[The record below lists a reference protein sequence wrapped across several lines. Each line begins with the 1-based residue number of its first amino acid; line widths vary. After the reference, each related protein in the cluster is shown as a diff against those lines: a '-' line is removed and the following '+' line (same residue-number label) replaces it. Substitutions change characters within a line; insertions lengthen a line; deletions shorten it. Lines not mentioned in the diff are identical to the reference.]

1 MSLPVLTKRRGTN
14 RIWVTG
20 INCRVVRVK
29 AYLVLLVGVVSVSFA
44 AIFIRLAEAPPL
56 VIAAYRLT
64 IASLVLLPIASTKL
78 MKNLKRLSG
87 RDGLLLFFSSFFL
100 ALHFALWIT
109 SLSYTSIA
117 SSVILV
123 TCHPAFVA
131 CLSYF
136 LWHEVLSRLTIGGMV
151 IAFLGIVLINYG
163 GFTFGSQAA
172 LGDVLALIAGFAMG
186 GYLIIGGQLRA
197 RIEILPYLAM
207 IYTGAA
213 VILLL
218 ATAGFGYSFTGYS
231 GTTYLMMVLLA
242 VVPQLIGHS
251 SFNLAVR
258 LIPVT
263 FVSVAILGEPVGATL
278 LGYFILDEVPTA
290 KELIG
295 GVLILAGIF
304 IVLRQTPQYLGAK

>member
-1 MSLPVLTKRRGTN
+1 LVF
-14 RIWVTG
+14 
-20 INCRVVRVK
+20 RVK

-64 IASLVLLPIASTKL
+64 IASLVLITLTYKKTFPSVR
-78 MKNLKRLSG
+78 RLSG
-87 RDGLLLFFSSFFL
+87 RDSLLLLLSSFFL

-109 SLSYTSIA
+109 SLNYTSIA

-131 CLSYF
+131 AFSYF
-136 LWHEVLSRLTIGGMV
+136 LWHEVLNRLTIGGMV
-151 IAFLGIVLINYG
+151 LAFAGMVLINYS
-163 GFTFGSQAA
+163 GFGFGSQAI

-186 GYLIIGGQLRA
+186 GYLILGRHLKN
-197 RIEILPYLAM
+197 RIEIMPYLTM

-213 VILLL
+213 VILVL
-218 ATAGFGYSFTGYS
+218 ATASFGYSFTGYS
-231 GTTYLMMVLLA
+231 GMTYLWMVLLA
-242 VVPQLIGHS
+242 IIPQLIGHS
-251 SFNLAVR
+251 SFNLALR

-263 FVSVAILGEPVGATL
+263 FVSVAILGEPMGATL
-278 LGYFILDEVPTA
+278 LGYLILDEVPA
-290 KELIG
+290 VNELIG

-304 IVLRQTPQYLGAK
+304 IVLRQTPKYLGTE

>member
-1 MSLPVLTKRRGTN
+1 MR
-14 RIWVTG
+14 
-20 INCRVVRVK
+20 

-64 IASLVLLPIASTKL
+64 IASLILIPFAYKKTISTI
-78 MKNLKRLSG
+78 KRLSG
-87 RDGLLLFFSSFFL
+87 RDGLLLLSSSFFL

-131 CLSYF
+131 VISYF
-136 LWHEVLSRLTIGGMV
+136 LWHEVLNRLTIGGMA
-151 IAFLGIVLINYG
+151 IAFAGIVLINYS
-163 GFTFGSQAA
+163 GFTFGQQPI

-186 GYLIIGGQLRA
+186 GYLIIGGQLKT
-197 RIEILPYLAM
+197 RIEILPYLTM

-218 ATAGFGYSFTGYS
+218 ATAGFGYPFTGYS

-278 LGYFILDEVPTA
+278 LGYFILHEVPTA
-290 KELIG
+290 SEIIG

-304 IVLRQTPQYLGAK
+304 IVLRQTPRYLGTK

>member
-1 MSLPVLTKRRGTN
+1 M
-14 RIWVTG
+14 
-20 INCRVVRVK
+20 NCRFVKVK

-64 IASLVLLPIASTKL
+64 IASLVLILLTYKKTVPS
-78 MKNLKRLSG
+78 LKRLSG
-87 RDGLLLFFSSFFL
+87 RDSLLLLLSSFFL

-131 CLSYF
+131 VISYF
-136 LWHEVLSRLTIGGMV
+136 LWHEVLNRLTIGGMAL
-151 IAFLGIVLINYG
+151 AFAGVVLINYG
-163 GFTFGSQAA
+163 GFDFGQQYI

-186 GYLIIGGQLRA
+186 GYLILGGYLKN
-197 RIEILPYLAM
+197 RIEIMPYLTM

-213 VILLL
+213 IILLL
-218 ATAGFGYSFTGYS
+218 ATVGFGYSFTGYS
-231 GTTYLMMVLLA
+231 GKTYLMMALLA

-251 SFNLAVR
+251 SFNLALR

-263 FVSVAILGEPVGATL
+263 LVSVAILGEPVGATL
-278 LGYFILDEVPTA
+278 LGYFILDEVPTV

-304 IVLRQTPQYLGAK
+304 IVLRQTPKYLGTK

>member
-1 MSLPVLTKRRGTN
+1 M
-14 RIWVTG
+14 
-20 INCRVVRVK
+20 K

-64 IASLVLLPIASTKL
+64 IASLVLVLLTYKKTVPSV
-78 MKNLKRLSG
+78 KRLSG
-87 RDGLLLFFSSFFL
+87 CDSLLLLLSSFFL

-131 CLSYF
+131 VISYF
-136 LWHEVLSRLTIGGMV
+136 LWHEVLNRLTIGGMAL
-151 IAFLGIVLINYG
+151 AFAGVVLINYG
-163 GFTFGSQAA
+163 GFAFGQQYI
-172 LGDVLALIAGFAMG
+172 LGDVLALVAGFAMG
-186 GYLIIGGQLRA
+186 GYLILGGHLKN
-197 RIEILPYLAM
+197 RIEILPYLTV

-218 ATAGFGYSFTGYS
+218 ATVGFGYSFIGYS
-231 GTTYLMMVLLA
+231 GKTYLMMVLLA

-251 SFNLAVR
+251 SFNLALR
-258 LIPVT
+258 LVPVT

-278 LGYFILDEVPTA
+278 LGYCILDEVPTV

-304 IVLRQTPQYLGAK
+304 IVLRQTPKYLGTK

>member
-1 MSLPVLTKRRGTN
+1 
-14 RIWVTG
+14 
-20 INCRVVRVK
+20 VK

-64 IASLVLLPIASTKL
+64 IASLVLILLTYKKTVPSL
-78 MKNLKRLSG
+78 RQLSG
-87 RDGLLLFFSSFFL
+87 RDSLLLLLSSFFL

-131 CLSYF
+131 VISYF

-151 IAFLGIVLINYG
+151 IAFAGVVLINYG
-163 GFTFGSQAA
+163 GFDFGSQAI
-172 LGDVLALIAGFAMG
+172 LGDVLALVAGFAMG
-186 GYLIIGGQLRA
+186 GYLILGGYLKN
-197 RIEILPYLAM
+197 RIEIMPYLTL
-207 IYTGAA
+207 IYSGAA
-213 VILLL
+213 IILLL
-218 ATAGFGYSFTGYS
+218 ATVGFGYSFMGYS
-231 GTTYLMMVLLA
+231 GKTYLMMVLLA

-251 SFNLAVR
+251 SFNLALR
-258 LIPVT
+258 LVPVT

-278 LGYFILDEVPTA
+278 LGYFILDEVPTV

-304 IVLRQTPQYLGAK
+304 IVLRQTPKYLGTK

>member
-1 MSLPVLTKRRGTN
+1 M
-14 RIWVTG
+14 
-20 INCRVVRVK
+20 K

-64 IASLVLLPIASTKL
+64 IASLVLILLTYKKTVPSV
-78 MKNLKRLSG
+78 KRLSR
-87 RDGLLLFFSSFFL
+87 RDSLLLLLSSFFL

-131 CLSYF
+131 VISYF
-136 LWHEVLSRLTIGGMV
+136 LWHEVLNRLTIGGMAL
-151 IAFLGIVLINYG
+151 AFAGVVLINYG
-163 GFTFGSQAA
+163 GFDFGQQYI

-186 GYLIIGGQLRA
+186 GYLILGGYLKN
-197 RIEILPYLAM
+197 RIEIMPYLTM

-213 VILLL
+213 IILLL
-218 ATAGFGYSFTGYS
+218 ATVGFGYSFTGYS
-231 GTTYLMMVLLA
+231 GKTYLMMALLA

-251 SFNLAVR
+251 SFNLALR

-263 FVSVAILGEPVGATL
+263 LVSVAILGEPVGATL
-278 LGYFILDEVPTA
+278 LGYFILDEVPTV

-304 IVLRQTPQYLGAK
+304 IVLRQTPKYLGTK

>member
-1 MSLPVLTKRRGTN
+1 M
-14 RIWVTG
+14 
-20 INCRVVRVK
+20 K

-64 IASLVLLPIASTKL
+64 IASLVLILLTYKKTVPS
-78 MKNLKRLSG
+78 LKQLSG
-87 RDGLLLFFSSFFL
+87 RDSLLLLLSSFFL

-117 SSVILV
+117 SSVVLV

-131 CLSYF
+131 VISYF
-136 LWHEVLSRLTIGGMV
+136 LWHEVLNRLTIGGMV
-151 IAFLGIVLINYG
+151 IAFAGVVLINYG
-163 GFTFGSQAA
+163 GFDFGSQAIQ
-172 LGDVLALIAGFAMG
+172 GNVLALIAGFAMG
-186 GYLIIGGQLRA
+186 GYLILGGYLKNK
-197 RIEILPYLAM
+197 IEIMLYLTI

-218 ATAGFGYSFTGYS
+218 ATVGFGYSFTGYS

-242 VVPQLIGHS
+242 IVPQLIGHS
-251 SFNLAVR
+251 SFNLALR

-263 FVSVAILGEPVGATL
+263 LVSVAILGEPVGATL
-278 LGYFILDEVPTA
+278 LGYFILDEVPTI

-304 IVLRQTPQYLGAK
+304 IVLRQTPKYLGTK

>member
-1 MSLPVLTKRRGTN
+1 M
-14 RIWVTG
+14 
-20 INCRVVRVK
+20 K

-44 AIFIRLAEAPPL
+44 AIFIRLADAPPL

-64 IASLVLLPIASTKL
+64 IASLILIPFTYKRTIPGV
-78 MKNLKRLSG
+78 KRLSG
-87 RDGLLLFFSSFFL
+87 RDGLLLLLSSFFL

-131 CLSYF
+131 VVSYF
-136 LWHEVLSRLTIGGMV
+136 LWHEVLNRLTIGGMAL
-151 IAFLGIVLINYG
+151 AFAGIVLINYS
-163 GFTFGSQAA
+163 GFTFGNEAV

-186 GYLIIGGQLRA
+186 GYLIIGGQLKA
-197 RIEILPYLAM
+197 RIEILPYLTM
-207 IYTGAA
+207 VYTGAA
-213 VILLL
+213 IILLL
-218 ATAGFGYSFTGYS
+218 ATAGFGHSFTGYS

-278 LGYFILDEVPTA
+278 LGYFILGEVPA
-290 KELIG
+290 ASELIG
-295 GVLILAGIF
+295 GALILAGIF
-304 IVLRQTPQYLGAK
+304 IVLRQTPRYMGTT